1 MKIPSLHKILLYP
14 IHCNENYRR
23 CRHHHIFPHPIPFE
37 FRLKTERDVCQ
48 YISYRLLEH
57 DLIEK
62 LLHSISLDFDSTSVL
77 THISCAV
84 KVAHHL
90 SFHPNEAF
98 SSVALCHSA
107 ADERFKFNKFSS
119 HNRFSADVIIKRN
132 IKSNKKNATAK
143 KKENI
148 NFSMTKHKKS
158 EPSLD
163 IINFPFKVLKVFP
176 GS

>member
-1 MKIPSLHKILLYP
+1 M
-14 IHCNENYRR
+14 
-23 CRHHHIFPHPIPFE
+23 
-37 FRLKTERDVCQ
+37 
-48 YISYRLLEH
+48 
-57 DLIEK
+57 IEK
-62 LLHSISLDFDSTSVL
+62 LLHSISLDFDSTSIL

-107 ADERFKFNKFSS
+107 ADERFKFNKFSF

-176 GS
+176 ALERKHFHKSLLRRNNCAKLNELFRAALFTHIMIDESRKSINSSFAIICLSFPC